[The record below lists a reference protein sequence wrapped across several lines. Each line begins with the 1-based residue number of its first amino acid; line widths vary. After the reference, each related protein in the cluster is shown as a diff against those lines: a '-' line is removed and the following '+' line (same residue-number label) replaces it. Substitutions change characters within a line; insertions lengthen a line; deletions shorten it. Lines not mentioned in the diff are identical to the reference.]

1 MRHVTECPTRLPI
14 PCLFLEWLLDNTGGE
29 DDTLIDAPDEEV
41 LGVAHRV
48 PRDPDLTK
56 LRDMPRAEAI
66 RVAMIMYGW
75 DAAEAVRKVDVE
87 QSRYPE
93 QIVGQKNWQDAS
105 RNTTQREL

>member
-1 MRHVTECPTRLPI
+1 MRHDTECPTRLPI
-14 PCLFLEWLLDNTGGE
+14 PCLFLEWLLDNIGGE
-29 DDTLIDAPDEEV
+29 DDTLIDAPDKEV

-75 DAAEAVRKVDVE
+75 DAAEAARKVDLE

-93 QIVGQKNWQDAS
+93 QIVGQKHRQAI
-105 RNTTQREL
+105 